1 MLAGFDETIGTK
13 FRIVVLDKF
22 QSVFYF

>member
-1 MLAGFDETIGTK
+1 MSAGFDETIGTK

-22 QSVFYF
+22 QSVFCF